1 MNIIFMG
8 TPQFSVPTL
17 EALVKAGYQVP
28 LVVTQPDKAKDR
40 GKKVQFTP
48 VKEKALALGLM
59 VAQPESL
66 KNNERF
72 LAKLAELEP
81 DLIVVVAYGQILPK
95 EVLDLPRYGCVNV
108 HASILPR
115 HRGAAP
121 IQQAIL
127 SGDEYSGVTIMQ
139 MEEGLDSG
147 DMIATVKTL
156 IGGYTADQL
165 HDELMVKGAELLI
178 EVLPSILNGT
188 AISVKQGHELATYA
202 PMIHKEMGRI
212 PFQQSPSEIERLT
225 RAMDSWPGAYCNY
238 KGQLLKIWEALPIDG
253 QVKEAPGTI
262 VEVTREGI
270 QIACGGGYLLATT
283 IQLPG
288 KKRMSVKEFLKGNS
302 IEKGVVLV

>member
-81 DLIVVVAYGQILPK
+81 DLIVVVAYGKILPK

-115 HRGAAP
+115 HRG
-121 IQQAIL
+121 
-127 SGDEYSGVTIMQ
+127 
-139 MEEGLDSG
+139 
-147 DMIATVKTL
+147 
-156 IGGYTADQL
+156 
-165 HDELMVKGAELLI
+165 
-178 EVLPSILNGT
+178 
-188 AISVKQGHELATYA
+188 
-202 PMIHKEMGRI
+202 
-212 PFQQSPSEIERLT
+212 
-225 RAMDSWPGAYCNY
+225 
-238 KGQLLKIWEALPIDG
+238 
-253 QVKEAPGTI
+253 
-262 VEVTREGI
+262 
-270 QIACGGGYLLATT
+270 
-283 IQLPG
+283 
-288 KKRMSVKEFLKGNS
+288 
-302 IEKGVVLV
+302 